1 MLGGC
6 VLSYS
11 CCDELS
17 ESNEELKQ
25 SQVSTDLELLFEQGS
40 WSYVDLIV
48 NDLTVLECCVI
59 QCVVQLLS

>member
-1 MLGGC
+1 

-11 CCDELS
+11 RCDELS